1 IRLRPV
7 AASSSSQIALER
19 RTSGTNSRPSPMA
32 CRVMRVSPCDEPWS
46 CGGENRSIPTA
57 FAPSLAD
64 WYSAE
69 LPTAPSPTTSTSA
82 IVRMEAMMPHR
93 TYGIATQQF
102 RHRSSPS
109 ALLNSRGQAQI
120 VPATSGEQRTA
131 NGEKRTAPAPYERLF
146 PATHMTIRTLNS
158 RLVYRN
164 PWMTVREDDIERDN
178 GTRGIYGVVEKCD
191 SAIIL
196 AIEGDSIYLVEQYRY
211 PIGANSLEFPQG
223 SLERNDVD
231 PAEIAREK
239 LHAEGGLLAGKLDC
253 LGAIHIACGY
263 ANQKTYAFL
272 ATGLTQSAGQR
283 DAEEHDLV
291 VRKVSL
297 AELQQLIRRNVIKDA
312 QTMAAWA
319 LYQARAAELRSQP

>member
-1 IRLRPV
+1 
-7 AASSSSQIALER
+7 
-19 RTSGTNSRPSPMA
+19 
-32 CRVMRVSPCDEPWS
+32 
-46 CGGENRSIPTA
+46 
-57 FAPSLAD
+57 
-64 WYSAE
+64 
-69 LPTAPSPTTSTSA
+69 
-82 IVRMEAMMPHR
+82 
-93 TYGIATQQF
+93 
-102 RHRSSPS
+102 
-109 ALLNSRGQAQI
+109 
-120 VPATSGEQRTA
+120 
-131 NGEKRTAPAPYERLF
+131 
-146 PATHMTIRTLNS
+146 MTIRTLNS

-231 PAEIAREK
+231 PAEIAREE
-239 LHAEGGLLAGKLDC
+239 LHAETGLLAEKLDC

-272 ATGLTQSAGQR
+272 AAGLTQSTGRR
-283 DAEEHDLV
+283 DVEEHDLV
-291 VRKVSL
+291 VRKVCL

>member
-1 IRLRPV
+1 
-7 AASSSSQIALER
+7 
-19 RTSGTNSRPSPMA
+19 
-32 CRVMRVSPCDEPWS
+32 
-46 CGGENRSIPTA
+46 
-57 FAPSLAD
+57 
-64 WYSAE
+64 
-69 LPTAPSPTTSTSA
+69 
-82 IVRMEAMMPHR
+82 
-93 TYGIATQQF
+93 
-102 RHRSSPS
+102 
-109 ALLNSRGQAQI
+109 
-120 VPATSGEQRTA
+120 
-131 NGEKRTAPAPYERLF
+131 
-146 PATHMTIRTLNS
+146 MTIRTLNS
-158 RLVYRN
+158 RVMYRN

-231 PAEIAREK
+231 PAEIAREE
-239 LHAEGGLLAGKLDC
+239 LHAETGLLAAKLDC

-263 ANQKTYAFL
+263 ANQRTYAFL
-272 ATGLTQSAGQR
+272 ATGLTRSAGQR

-297 AELQQLIRRNVIKDA
+297 AELQQLIRRNVITDA

-319 LYQARAAELRSQP
+319 LYQARAAELRGQP